1 MGQLADR
8 LEGMI
13 RREAP
18 SLHVQQRW
26 GHPWLVGNDLVCLV
40 GAFSHHVGIEFWRGS
55 ALPDPDRLLEGTGKN
70 LRHVKVRTAEEADSP
85 RLKRLLPGARTG
97 PLRTEARPMSPDRG
111 RTRPRRA
118 REPPER
124 RPWLRYDRV
133 ARSVTERLQVRPL
146 RGQPFWLF
154 AVRNP
159 VHHTKYQVALPEFP
173 ADEAQFCSCGPILLL
188 IGST

>member
-1 MGQLADR
+1 MPRTKATPRTPSALPSMGQLAER

-85 RLKRLLPGARTG
+85 RLKRLLRRA
-97 PLRTEARPMSPDRG
+97 LELDRSE
-111 RTRPRRA
+111 PRRA
-118 REPPER
+118 R
-124 RPWLRYDRV
+124 
-133 ARSVTERLQVRPL
+133 
-146 RGQPFWLF
+146 
-154 AVRNP
+154 
-159 VHHTKYQVALPEFP
+159 
-173 ADEAQFCSCGPILLL
+173 
-188 IGST
+188 